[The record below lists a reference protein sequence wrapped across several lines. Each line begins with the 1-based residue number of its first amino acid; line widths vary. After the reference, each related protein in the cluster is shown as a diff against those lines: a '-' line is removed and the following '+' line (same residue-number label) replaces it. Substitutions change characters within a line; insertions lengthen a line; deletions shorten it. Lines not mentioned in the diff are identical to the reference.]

1 MKNTTSEHPTPK
13 RRILLVTAVFALLCA
28 LVGCK
33 FLSMEPLSV
42 TRVSP
47 EAGVVD
53 TDRLKKIDVFFSA
66 DADRMRTEG
75 AFSLLA
81 DGIAMEGVFAWPS
94 SDHFAFTPY
103 AAFTRS
109 KSYRIKVTTQAEDSD
124 GNSLKEDFI
133 RDFRASSDSTR
144 PILVAAIPAPETAVA
159 SLRPEIALTFS
170 EPMDVTS
177 VINALSL
184 SPDASGYVVDSGD
197 ATTFRYALT
206 EDLKW
211 QTHYELAI
219 SETAR
224 DQAGNSLGK
233 AERRTFFTGIE
244 SVCPSVLSVT
254 DVDSSFGIPADSLD
268 DGIETVT
275 DGVNGKDRLRVQ
287 FSEPMDRASAERAIA
302 FQPSARYETQWNALD
317 DAIDIIPD
325 GGYEYGALIALTV
338 DQSAL
343 DRSGN
348 ALTAAS
354 LHKFRVT
361 GTRSK
366 PPKVIT
372 AYFLNGFDGSGVP
385 LASGLMKLEPMG
397 TFAFADAYSTRPTD
411 SGTVAGFFDV
421 YVDLADGSKL
431 DLTDF
436 LECFSVSITN
446 ASVTPFACQIDGDI
460 TFMADR
466 VPVNGGNPLPTN
478 RHVARYCVYV
488 NNWDASAAHIPGLM
502 TLSLDAKF
510 EDSLG
515 NALKATWA
523 LTACTTD

>member
-1 MKNTTSEHPTPK
+1 
-13 RRILLVTAVFALLCA
+13 
-28 LVGCK
+28 
-33 FLSMEPLSV
+33 MEPLRV
-42 TRVSP
+42 THVSP

-53 TDRLKKIDVFFSA
+53 TDHLKKIDVYFSA
-66 DADRMRTEG
+66 DVDRTQTEG

-81 DGIAMEGVFAWPS
+81 DGIAIEGVFAWPS
-94 SDHFAFTPY
+94 GDHLAFTPY
-103 AAFTRS
+103 AAFTRT
-109 KSYRIKVTTQAEDSD
+109 KTYRVKVTTQAEDTD
-124 GNSLKEDFI
+124 GNSLKEDYI
-133 RDFRASSDSTR
+133 REFRASSDSTR
-144 PILVAAIPAPETAVA
+144 PILVSSIPATETAVA
-159 SLRPEIALTFS
+159 SLRPEISLTFS

-177 VINALSL
+177 VINAFDL
-184 SPDASGYVVDSGD
+184 SPDATGYVVDSGD

-211 QTHYELAI
+211 QTRYELAI

-233 AERRTFFTGIE
+233 AEKRTFFTGTE
-244 SVCPSVLSVT
+244 SISPSVLYVM
-254 DVDSSFGIPADSLD
+254 DADSSLWIPADSLD

-275 DGVNGKDRLRVQ
+275 AGINRNDRLRVQ

-302 FQPSARYETQWNALD
+302 FQPSARYEIKWNAAC
-317 DAIDIIPD
+317 DAIDLIPD

-361 GTRSK
+361 GVRSK
-366 PPKVIT
+366 PPEVIT

-397 TFAFADAYSTRPTD
+397 TFAFAEAYSTRPTD
-411 SGTVAGFFDV
+411 SGTVDGFFDV
-421 YVDLADGSKL
+421 YVDLADGANL
-431 DLTDF
+431 NLIDF
-436 LECFSVSITN
+436 LECFSVTAKN

-466 VPVNGGNPLPTN
+466 IPVNGGDPLPAN

-488 NNWDASAAHIPGLM
+488 NNWDANAAHIPGLM

-510 EDSLG
+510 ADSLG
-515 NALKATWA
+515 NKLNSAWT
-523 LTACTTD
+523 LTACTTN